1 MLLDVKRKLPSWRN
15 TEITFF
21 LSGGLWC
28 CMRGTEQPM
37 DFFFPAVEHA
47 YIGVFFAKSL
57 QKSWSLKPKAE
68 AWISYLTRPEL
79 ENLRPIPLL
88 LESPMENWISM
99 VFNSHN
105 HSLLHTICVFK
116 TILNTY
122 ANHKTPC
129 SNKGSNTQT
138 LLTLMFAVVCVFA
151 FLCVF

>member
-28 CMRGTEQPM
+28 CMRGTEQPI
-37 DFFFPAVEHA
+37 DLFLSCSGTCLHRCIFCKELTE
-47 YIGVFFAKSL
+47 ILKLKTQG
-57 QKSWSLKPKAE
+57 WSLNFIFNPTWAWKSE
-68 AWISYLTRPEL
+68 A
-79 ENLRPIPLL
+79 
-88 LESPMENWISM
+88 
-99 VFNSHN
+99 NSTSTWKSNGKLNFHGFQFTQPF
-105 HSLLHTICVFK
+105 STTICVFK
-116 TILNTY
+116 TIVNTY